1 MLTLAGIIGKL
12 LGAMYRIPLQNLTGD
27 LGFYTYQQI
36 YPILAAATIMS
47 LYGFPA
53 AVSRLSKEE
62 MVKGNDIYHPHY
74 IRSVFFM
81 LFMICGGFGVLL
93 FALAPFIARLMQD
106 EWMVFPLQL
115 SAALFLFLP
124 FISLVRGL
132 SQAELKA
139 EATAYSQLM
148 EQVFRVA
155 IIIFG
160 SWLVFRGLLHV
171 RSIAT
176 VGVIASMAGMT
187 LSTIVLWFFFVRQK
201 RSAGN
206 IPGSST
212 INWRTYLKTMLT
224 FGLIASLN
232 HLSLILLQFV
242 DALTLVPQLMKLGF
256 TPLSAM
262 EQKGIYD
269 RGIPLIQIGVVL
281 GSSFALMFVP
291 TVVEKH
297 KRNQLKRI
305 RDAFSVCIY
314 LALGATAGLIVLFPE
329 VNRLLFMDDQQTAV
343 LQILALSIIFLSIS
357 ITGSAILL
365 TSDYASFTVVSL
377 VVAVM
382 LKWLLNVILVPIW
395 GTYGGALATA
405 GSLFILAAMILY
417 GIYKKLSIS
426 PLSFIPFIP
435 PAAATSMMVIYLYAV
450 KCCFQAEAFSRL
462 HLLFY
467 VSFLIVSGAFLYL
480 TVLIRFDALNKRQ
493 LLALPLKRWWFSIY
507 TFFHGKR

>member
-1 MLTLAGIIGKL
+1 
-12 LGAMYRIPLQNLTGD
+12 
-27 LGFYTYQQI
+27 
-36 YPILAAATIMS
+36 
-47 LYGFPA
+47 
-53 AVSRLSKEE
+53 
-62 MVKGNDIYHPHY
+62 
-74 IRSVFFM
+74 
-81 LFMICGGFGVLL
+81 FGVLL

-115 SAALFLFLP
+115 SAALFWFLP

-187 LSTIVLWFFFVRQK
+187 LSTIVVWFFFVRQK
-201 RSAGN
+201 RSPGN
-206 IPGSST
+206 RPASST
-212 INWRTYLKTMLT
+212 INWRTHLKTLLT

-242 DALTLVPQLMKLGF
+242 DALTLVPQMMKLAF

-297 KRNQLKRI
+297 KRSQLKRI

-314 LALGATAGLIVLFPE
+314 LALGATAGLIVLFSE
-329 VNRLLFMDDQQTAV
+329 VYRLLFMDDQQ
-343 LQILALSIIFLSIS
+343 
-357 ITGSAILL
+357 
-365 TSDYASFTVVSL
+365 
-377 VVAVM
+377 
-382 LKWLLNVILVPIW
+382 
-395 GTYGGALATA
+395 
-405 GSLFILAAMILY
+405 
-417 GIYKKLSIS
+417 
-426 PLSFIPFIP
+426 
-435 PAAATSMMVIYLYAV
+435 
-450 KCCFQAEAFSRL
+450 
-462 HLLFY
+462 
-467 VSFLIVSGAFLYL
+467 
-480 TVLIRFDALNKRQ
+480 
-493 LLALPLKRWWFSIY
+493 
-507 TFFHGKR
+507 